1 MSLPPFHPFSL
12 DYTADPRPWFREAHR
27 DNRILEVPELGA
39 VAVHGYEAVRS
50 FCDHPQMSRNPL
62 HAATYDADRAA
73 ERLERWPLLEGS
85 LTSGLERGEEGLSLM
100 RELLAPDFRPAMIRK
115 MAATVQDVVAKV
127 LAPIQFERELDL
139 VRLVREVP
147 LIVITKLLG
156 LDEATEDSELFLNAA
171 PDYFRG
177 INPIVPDDARD
188 RAELAARRMT
198 GVLERAVENRRAR
211 PRTDMVSQVLEI
223 ADGIDDAT
231 TEDVIRALV
240 ILVAAGTDTT
250 RLTSSLAV
258 KTLLNHPE
266 EFERLRADRSLVK
279 NAVMEL
285 LRYESPTKFLVRIAM
300 DDVEWEGQTIRK
312 GSLVLLSIFGAG
324 WDPRVFAEPER
335 FDVRRDLKGSLS
347 FGFGSGY
354 CLGVHLARLQVGE
367 ILGFYLDHLPST
379 ATLDP
384 SRITWDPMNLM
395 LREVTSLPVRIR

>member
-1 MSLPPFHPFSL
+1 M
-12 DYTADPRPWFREAHR
+12 
-27 DNRILEVPELGA
+27 
-39 VAVHGYEAVRS
+39 
-50 FCDHPQMSRNPL
+50 
-62 HAATYDADRAA
+62 
-73 ERLERWPLLEGS
+73 
-85 LTSGLERGEEGLSLM
+85 
-100 RELLAPDFRPAMIRK
+100 
-115 MAATVQDVVAKV
+115 QDVVAKV

-279 NAVMEL
+279 NAVSGSCSAT
-285 LRYESPTKFLVRIAM
+285 SPTKFLVRASR
-300 DDVEWEGQTIRK
+300 WTTWNGRARR
-312 GSLVLLSIFGAG
+312 SARPLVLLSIFGADG
-324 WDPRVFAEPER
+324 IRGSSPSPSASTCGVIWGQPLLRLRLGVLPRGAPR
-335 FDVRRDLKGSLS
+335 PPAGRRDPGLLPRPPALDGDARPVAHHLGSDEPDAAR
-347 FGFGSGY
+347 GDEPAGPDP
-354 CLGVHLARLQVGE
+354 LGGTRAARVTAPIG
-367 ILGFYLDHLPST
+367 IRRST
-379 ATLDP
+379 
-384 SRITWDPMNLM
+384 
-395 LREVTSLPVRIR
+395 